1 MKIRPEDGEVRILQ
15 FMRILSMGVI
25 SSCKRPAPID
35 VVTYSILRYFV
46 YAMSL
51 KKANI
56 PPERIADIIRKVFS
70 VFYEGK
76 IFKRLQ

>member
-1 MKIRPEDGEVRILQ
+1 
-15 FMRILSMGVI
+15 MGVI